1 MNVSLLLTT
10 NFFRT
15 EIYMKYILTVILTLS
30 LMSCGILLPVKV
42 DDAEDISIDQTPE
55 RLARGEYLVEN
66 VAGCNDCHSLRD
78 WNLYMAPVKA
88 GTHGAGGEVF
98 NEAMGAPGVIYAPNI
113 TPAALSSWTDGELVR
128 AITSGVSRDGTP
140 LFPIMPYPNY
150 ARMSKEDIYSI
161 VAYLRTLKPIENKVP
176 KRKLNFPMNLIVRT
190 IPKQAEF
197 GELPYSSDPIA
208 YGKYMTNA
216 AGCTDCHTPMDKGRP
231 LDGMEFAGGYAMS
244 PPTGG
249 TVNTSNITPHETG
262 IKGWTRE
269 GFIMR
274 FKALNNPAAH
284 QAKLE
289 KDQVNTPMP
298 WTYYAK
304 MEAEDLGAIYDYLM
318 SVPAVDNK
326 VEKYPEASR
335 DN

>member
-1 MNVSLLLTT
+1 
-10 NFFRT
+10 
-15 EIYMKYILTVILTLS
+15 MKYIFLLLLCIS
-30 LMSCGILLPVKV
+30 LISCGILLPVKV
-42 DDAEDISIDQTPE
+42 DKAGDFTIDQTPE
-55 RLARGEYLVEN
+55 RLERGMYLVEN
-66 VAGCNDCHSLRD
+66 VAGCNDCHSQRD
-78 WNLYMAPVKA
+78 WNLYMAPVKP

-98 NEAMGAPGVIYAPNI
+98 NEEMGAPGVIYAPNI
-113 TPAALSSWTDGELVR
+113 TPAALSSWTDGEIVR

-161 VAYLRTLKPIENKVP
+161 VAYLRTLKPIENEVP
-176 KRKLNFPMNLIVRT
+176 KRKLKFPMNLIVRT

-231 LDGMEFAGGYAMS
+231 IEGMEFAGGYSMS

-249 TVNTSNITPHETG
+249 TVNTSNITFHETG
-262 IKGWTRE
+262 IKSWTRE

-274 FKALNNPAAH
+274 FKALNNTAAH
-284 QAKLE
+284 KVQLE

-298 WTYYAK
+298 WTYYATMK
-304 MEAEDLGAIYDYLM
+304 AEDLGAIYDYLT
-318 SVPAVDNK
+318 SIPPVENK
-326 VEKYPEASR
+326 VEKYPELSSG
-335 DN
+335 D